1 MDGLILAAGM
11 ATRLRPL
18 TQNRPK
24 CLLNLHNRP
33 ILQYIIDN
41 LFDNN
46 IEKII
51 IVTGFLEEMV
61 KEFIKSNYDLNNF
74 IFITNK
80 DYADTNNAYSLLLAR
95 DKIEKGFV
103 LLDSDIIFDK
113 RIISH
118 ITKEIKGV
126 MLAIKRHNL
135 AEEEIKVIMDK
146 DGEIKKIG
154 KEVPVEKAYG
164 ESIGIEYFPYEHI
177 GALFDTLERRI
188 IKEKRYNEFYEAAF
202 QDMIEQ
208 GHKFYGVD
216 IEELEAIEIDFKED
230 LEKAEQIVKNI
241 F

>member
-18 TQNRPK
+18 TQNMPK
-24 CLLNLHNRP
+24 CLLKLNNKP
-33 ILQYIIDN
+33 ILQYIIEN

-51 IVTGFLEEMV
+51 IVTGFLED
-61 KEFIKSNYDLNNF
+61 KIKGFIKKNYDLNNF
-74 IFITNK
+74 VFITNK

-95 DKIEKGFV
+95 NKIEKDFV

-113 RIISH
+113 KIISL
-118 ITKEIKGV
+118 ITKEIKGT

-135 AEEEIKVIMDK
+135 AEEEIKVVMDK
-146 DGEIKKIG
+146 EGEIKEIG
-154 KEVPVEKAYG
+154 KEVPVEKAFG
-164 ESIGIEYFPYEHI
+164 ESIGIEYFPQEYI
-177 GALFDTLERRI
+177 TPLFNTLEKRI
-188 IKEKRYNEFYEAAF
+188 IKEKRYSEFYEASF
-202 QDMIEQ
+202 QEMIKQ

-216 IEELEAIEIDFKED
+216 IGQLEAIEIDFKED
-230 LEKAEQIVKNI
+230 LKKAEQIVKNI